1 LQGKSDAPIQAS
13 IYNIKGQLVKTLLI
27 DKNMIIWD
35 GTDEN
40 KSVVSKGIY
49 LIKLKQNNK
58 TIVSKILKLK

>member
-13 IYNIKGQLVKTLLI
+13 IYNIKGQLVKNLLI

-40 KSVVSKGIY
+40 NSVVSKGIY